1 MGAAE
6 ARKLPKEDAYDVADE
21 DDKYVSRGHSSA
33 RRYNQPIERDTLDDV
48 MSPKGTLIQRRRS
61 SMKPN
66 TGNGM
71 ASKAFAAPMTGSPI
85 GSRLAHK
92 GLPLM
97 AILLGMLMMA
107 LLAVGLSAF
116 VSWWRVHQDDVQYG
130 RPRTFQMDAVVGH

>member
-6 ARKLPKEDAYDVADE
+6 ARKLPQQDAYDVADE
-21 DDKYVSRGHSSA
+21 DDKYVSRGRSSA
-33 RRYNQPIERDTLDDV
+33 IRYNRPIERDTLDDV

-66 TGNGM
+66 TSNGM
-71 ASKAFAAPMTGSPI
+71 ASKASAAPATGSPV

-97 AILLGMLMMA
+97 AILLGMLVMA
-107 LLAVGLSAF
+107 LLAVGLTTF
-116 VSWWRVHQDDVQYG
+116 VSW
-130 RPRTFQMDAVVGH
+130 